1 MADAAVPPSRVRI
14 QVPGIC
20 PILRAAAF
28 LELRSWDSSR
38 APFEVQS
45 DSKVQLSAPSLIE
58 ERLGEA
64 AFLADGLPLRRQPAG
79 ADRAGVENLWCR

>member
-38 APFEVQS
+38 APFEVQLN
-45 DSKVQLSAPSLIE
+45 SKVELSGPSLME
-58 ERLGEA
+58 ERLRKA
-64 AFLADGLPLRRQPAG
+64 AFLPGGLPIRRQRAE
-79 ADRAGVENLWCR
+79 ARRAGVENPWCP